1 MKTTL
6 RFLLAAVLC
15 VSLASPSA
23 RACPFCSAE
32 TRTLSEELADS
43 DVVVLATLVEAPPES
58 KRPTIDPETG
68 EARFRIKRALRGGD
82 QLKDAQTITAIFFGE
97 PQAGDQY
104 FVRGVGSPVEW
115 AIPIALSSTAVKY
128 VEQLDSLPAEG
139 ADRLAFFQDFLEHEE
154 PLLAQDAYD
163 EFARASY
170 QALKD
175 LKPRMQHDRIVTLLQ
190 NPQTSPS
197 RRRLFFTM
205 LGVCG
210 DERDVPLIEQM
221 LLSDV
226 RIIEPAAQAL
236 TAANLLAGGPLG
248 GTLLSETLNIS
259 ERQEKLGLD
268 AMVACYLTL
277 VGEAGMDKIDARFL
291 KDKTADYS
299 HVYSVLQ
306 AIRFLA
312 EEESVDIP
320 RARILQSARLLL
332 DSPDFADQV
341 IPDLARWEDW
351 SVLDRLVEMYV
362 KTDELG
368 YQKFVREPIV
378 TYLDVAAEQESELAD
393 RALAGLKQA
402 EEVDPAAFKRAR
414 SLRAFGFLGTAQL
427 KKKSDEPKPE
437 GEGVTAKP
445 PAAGEKAAPTDDGAE
460 PPDPVTA
467 TAEKASWESPTE
479 ETAAAE
485 EPAVKV
491 EPQAEPAAALEAP
504 PASEVAPVVRS
515 APPIAPAIP
524 SPAVRIGVPLGA
536 AAIFCGLF
544 WIILRGPA

>member
-1 MKTTL
+1 MKTKL
-6 RFLLAAVLC
+6 RFLLAVALC
-15 VSLASPSA
+15 CSLAHPRA
-23 RACPFCSAE
+23 KACPFCSAE

-43 DVVVLATLVEAPPES
+43 DVVVLATLLEAPPES

-68 EARFRIKRALRGGD
+68 EARFRIERALRGGE
-82 QLKDAQTITAIFFGE
+82 QLKDAKTITAIFFGE
-97 PQAGDQY
+97 PQPGDKY
-104 FVRGVGSPVEW
+104 FVRGVGSPPEW
-115 AIPIALSSTAVKY
+115 SIPIALSPTAVKY
-128 VEQLDSLPAEG
+128 VEQLDKLPADG
-139 ADRLAFFQDFLEHEE
+139 ADRLAYFQDFLEHEE

-226 RIIEPAAQAL
+226 RTIEPAAQAL

-248 GTLLSETLNIS
+248 GTLLTETLNIA

-291 KDKTADYS
+291 KDKSADYS

-320 RARILQSARLLL
+320 RPRICNRPGCSW
-332 DSPDFADQV
+332 
-341 IPDLARWEDW
+341 I
-351 SVLDRLVEMYV
+351 
-362 KTDELG
+362 
-368 YQKFVREPIV
+368 
-378 TYLDVAAEQESELAD
+378 
-393 RALAGLKQA
+393 
-402 EEVDPAAFKRAR
+402 
-414 SLRAFGFLGTAQL
+414 
-427 KKKSDEPKPE
+427 
-437 GEGVTAKP
+437 
-445 PAAGEKAAPTDDGAE
+445 APTSR
-460 PPDPVTA
+460 T
-467 TAEKASWESPTE
+467 K
-479 ETAAAE
+479 
-485 EPAVKV
+485 
-491 EPQAEPAAALEAP
+491 
-504 PASEVAPVVRS
+504 
-515 APPIAPAIP
+515 
-524 SPAVRIGVPLGA
+524 
-536 AAIFCGLF
+536 
-544 WIILRGPA
+544 